1 MRYIIYT
8 WFANYLSDRF
18 QRVVQLPIYT
28 EWMPVT
34 RGAPQGGGLSP
45 RFFNIYVKDLP
56 KAVQSQSMQFADD
69 LTVSEQ
75 GRDIQQIGSSLS
87 RTFQDIKSYCE
98 DRELIVNASKT
109 QLIIFKVPAKKI
121 PADFQVTL
129 DNCVIKP
136 ASSVKLLGVIL
147 DKHLTFGEH
156 IDSTVKKCHGILG
169 SLTRASA
176 VLSRDLLRLAYT
188 ALVRSRLEYCSA
200 IFASASCS
208 QLRKLDIG

>member
-1 MRYIIYT
+1 MELADIGCGMSSLA

-18 QRVVQLPIYT
+18 QRVVQPPIYT

-45 RFFNIYVKDLP
+45 CFFNTYVKDLP

-75 GRDIQQIGSSLS
+75 GRDTQQIGSNLS

-109 QLIIFKVPAKKI
+109 Q
-121 PADFQVTL
+121 
-129 DNCVIKP
+129 
-136 ASSVKLLGVIL
+136 
-147 DKHLTFGEH
+147 
-156 IDSTVKKCHGILG
+156 
-169 SLTRASA
+169 
-176 VLSRDLLRLAYT
+176 
-188 ALVRSRLEYCSA
+188 
-200 IFASASCS
+200 
-208 QLRKLDIG
+208 